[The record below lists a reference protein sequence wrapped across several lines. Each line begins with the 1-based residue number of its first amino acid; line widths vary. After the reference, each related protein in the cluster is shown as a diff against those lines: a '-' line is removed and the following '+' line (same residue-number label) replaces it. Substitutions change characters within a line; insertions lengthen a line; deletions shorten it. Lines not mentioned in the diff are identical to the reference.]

1 MIVVVI
7 LVAAWGVILGPS
19 LLRRRSEHG
28 GGVSSISHFHNQL
41 RVLEQSRGEPIV
53 FPAFRLQSVPGE
65 GSSDV
70 PNSRDNSARPVLTV
84 VGAKELPRPA
94 LAFLGEAIAAEETIS
109 SSFSGFQP
117 MGTGMARPANPD
129 ARLLARR
136 RRRDTLSV
144 LALVFT
150 LTLVIGSIPG
160 ARPAWVVT
168 AIAGVALGA
177 YVALLAH
184 MQRVMAEGERKLRY
198 LRPETGQSMGRD
210 EYLAMAQ
217 MQDQDIRYG
226 HPAGRAV
233 SR

>member
-7 LVAAWGVILGPS
+7 LVVAWLVILGPS
-19 LLRRRSEHG
+19 MFRRRSEHG
-28 GGVSSISHFHNQL
+28 GGVSSISHFHHQL

-53 FPAFRLQSVPGE
+53 FPAFRLQSIPGQ
-65 GSSDV
+65 GPLAQS
-70 PNSRDNSARPVLTV
+70 NSTERSVRPVLTV

-94 LAFLGEAIAAEETIS
+94 LAFLGEAVTPPELEPTY
-109 SSFSGFQP
+109 
-117 MGTGMARPANPD
+117 RPAYPDRITTARSANPE

-136 RRRDTLSV
+136 RRRDTLTV

-177 YVALLAH
+177 YVAMLAH
-184 MQRVMAEGERKLRY
+184 MQTVMAEGERKLHY
-198 LRPETGQSMGRD
+198 LRPTASQGGTRD
-210 EYLAMAQ
+210 EYLAMAG
-217 MQDQDIRYG
+217 MQYEDSRYG

>member
-7 LVAAWGVILGPS
+7 LVVAWLVILGPPMFKS
-19 LLRRRSEHG
+19 RSEHG
-28 GGVSSISHFHNQL
+28 GGVSSISHFHHQL
-41 RVLEQSRGEPIV
+41 RVLEQSRGEPPIV
-53 FPAFRLQSVPGE
+53 FPAFRLQSVPGQGTPAQSNSP
-65 GSSDV
+65 GSSM
-70 PNSRDNSARPVLTV
+70 RPVLTV

-94 LAFLGEAIAAEETIS
+94 LAFLGEAVTPPEPEPAYLPAYPDRITT
-109 SSFSGFQP
+109 P
-117 MGTGMARPANPD
+117 RLANPE

-136 RRRDTLSV
+136 RRRDTLTV

-177 YVALLAH
+177 YVAMLAH
-184 MQRVMAEGERKLRY
+184 MQTVMAQGERKLHY
-198 LRPETGQSMGRD
+198 LRPTVSQGGTRD
-210 EYLAMAQ
+210 EYLAMAG
-217 MQDQDIRYG
+217 MQYQDSRYG
-226 HPAGRAV
+226 HPAGRAA

>member
-7 LVAAWGVILGPS
+7 LVVAWLVILGPS
-19 LLRRRSEHG
+19 MFRRRSEHG
-28 GGVSSISHFHNQL
+28 GGVNSISHFHHQL

-53 FPAFRLQSVPGE
+53 FPAFRLQSVPGH
-65 GSSDV
+65 GTPAQSNSPDSSV
-70 PNSRDNSARPVLTV
+70 RPVLTV

-94 LAFLGEAIAAEETIS
+94 LAFLGEAATPREPEPTYRQAYPERITT
-109 SSFSGFQP
+109 P
-117 MGTGMARPANPD
+117 RLANPE
-129 ARLLARR
+129 ARVLARR
-136 RRRDTLSV
+136 RRRDTLTV

-177 YVALLAH
+177 YVAMLVH
-184 MQRVMAEGERKLRY
+184 MQTVMAEGERKLHY
-198 LRPETGQSMGRD
+198 LRPTVGQGGTRD
-210 EYLAMAQ
+210 EYLAMAG
-217 MQDQDIRYG
+217 MQDQDGRYG
-226 HPAGRAV
+226 HPAGRAA

>member
-7 LVAAWGVILGPS
+7 LVVAWLVILGPS

-28 GGVSSISHFHNQL
+28 GGVSSISHFHDQL
-41 RVLEQSRGEPIV
+41 RVLEQSRREPIV
-53 FPAFRLQSVPGE
+53 FPAFRLRSVTGQPTPVE
-65 GSSDV
+65 A
-70 PNSRDNSARPVLTV
+70 NSTERSVRPVLTV

-94 LAFLGEAIAAEETIS
+94 LAFLGDAVPSPEPTYRQAYPERSTA
-109 SSFSGFQP
+109 P
-117 MGTGMARPANPD
+117 HLANPE

-144 LALVFT
+144 LALVFIVT
-150 LTLVIGSIPG
+150 LLIGSIPG

-168 AIAGVALGA
+168 AIAGVALAA
-177 YVALLAH
+177 YVTMLVH
-184 MQRVMAEGERKLRY
+184 MQTVMAEAERKLHY
-198 LRPETGQSMGRD
+198 LRPGMGPGGSRD
-210 EYLAMAQ
+210 EYLAMAG
-217 MQDQDIRYG
+217 MQYEDSRYG